1 MVSPCS
7 SGWLWEYS
15 EYGLALSTAHRPW
28 RLPILKCIR
37 LQQLVGTCTTGGG
50 CTTGVRWLLHGCDC
64 HRRTLHFVASAV
76 VCCCTRSSVAAAT
89 ARSAA

>member
-1 MVSPCS
+1 MQQR
-7 SGWLWEYS
+7 
-15 EYGLALSTAHRPW
+15 LAVGVLGVRSCVKYHAHRPW

-76 VCCCTRSSVAAAT
+76 VCCCRRSSVAAAT
-89 ARSAA
+89 ARTAA